1 MVLINIKAP
10 SLSTDYIPT
19 DPPPPVTL
27 HLVEVA
33 VDLRTCL
40 VDGLDRRPAEL
51 KLPPGL

>member
-1 MVLINIKAP
+1 MNVNARLLLITP
-10 SLSTDYIPT
+10 LL
-19 DPPPPVTL
+19 L

-33 VDLRTCL
+33 VDLRACL